1 MGSARQLK
9 SEVARTDSL
18 HSICMMTNMK
28 QIMNYTALLLIVQVF
43 AIGCARGA
51 TVPAPQETD
60 ADPHPHPHEGDD
72 ALVWVEKD
80 FEHAGASIS
89 LGHHGEHVHAAS
101 MLEPSVMIMH
111 EGEPVA
117 DAQVFNCL
125 VSADGNAVIDEEVA
139 TVYEPESENEP
150 AHYAQGKLHVPKGVV
165 RFRIVLAGESEDLT
179 RDMTVEVE

>member
-1 MGSARQLK
+1 
-9 SEVARTDSL
+9 
-18 HSICMMTNMK
+18 MTNMK
-28 QIMNYTALLLIVQVF
+28 QIMNYTVPLLVVQVF
-43 AIGCARGA
+43 AIGCAREA
-51 TVPAPQETD
+51 TVPPPQETVT
-60 ADPHPHPHEGDD
+60 DPHPHTHEGDD

-80 FEHAGASIS
+80 FEHAGVSIS

-101 MLEPSVMIMH
+101 MLEPSVMIMR

-125 VSADGNAVIDEEVA
+125 VSADGNAVIREEVA

-150 AHYAQGKLHVPKGVV
+150 AHYAQGKLHVPKGVDKVVV